1 MKKISIVTPAFNE
14 ENSLPGL
21 WEELA
26 PVLES
31 LEMDWEWIIVDDHS
45 VDSTPEVIK
54 RFAQSDSRIRGL
66 RVAKNQGSHEIC
78 LLGLQRASGDCAVLL
93 CADGQDP
100 PEYIARLVSEMK
112 KGDSKV
118 VWLTRED
125 GRGDPFFKRQ
135 WARLYYFTMRRV
147 FGVASIPPSGGDM
160 VLVDFEILEL
170 LRKTDGQNINILA
183 AVAELGFSQTSIPG
197 RRRSRIHGKS
207 NFTFMK
213 NFNLLFNTLTLHS
226 VAPIRAMTFLGFF
239 TACLGFLYGINA
251 FVAGLRGV
259 PAEGWTSLV
268 LTVLVIGGVQM
279 IMLGVMGEY
288 LWRTLENT
296 RRQKVAVE
304 SEIGEWDTVSS
315 PKPSSRSF

>member
-14 ENSLPGL
+14 EKSLPEL
-21 WEELA
+21 REELA

-66 RVAKNQGSHEIC
+66 RVAKNQGSHALC

-100 PEYIARLVSEMK
+100 PEYIARLVNEMK
-112 KGDSKV
+112 KGESKV
-118 VWLTRED
+118 VWFTREN

-135 WARLYYFTMRRV
+135 WARLYYFTMRRIL
-147 FGVASIPPSGGDM
+147 GISSIPPSGGDM
-160 VLVDFEILEL
+160 VLVDFEVLEV
-170 LRKTDGQNINILA
+170 LRNEGGKNINILA
-183 AVAELGFSQTSIPG
+183 AIAELGFSQTYIPG
-197 RRRSRIHGKS
+197 IRRSRVHGKS

-226 VAPIRAMTFLGFF
+226 VAPIRAMTLLGFF

-251 FVAGLRGV
+251 FVGKLRGIAV
-259 PAEGWTSLV
+259 EGWTSLV
-268 LTVLVIGGVQM
+268 LTVLVLGGIQM

-296 RRQKVAVE
+296 RRQEVTVE
-304 SEIGEWDTVSS
+304 SEIGEWNPVSS
-315 PKPSSRSF
+315 PEPSSRSF